1 MLDNWQPEKI
11 LLAVKTNL
19 PARGQVVQIPLKCK
33 NSFLFKGLAA
43 MTTALQTFHD
53 RPTCVTGKQVPRG
66 LLVDT
71 DKPTRVL
78 CHSGARR
85 GISGERPPPQRLP
98 CKLPA

>member
-19 PARGQVVQIPLKCK
+19 PARGQVVQIPLKRK
-33 NSFLFKGLAA
+33 DSLFFKGLAA
-43 MTTALQTFHD
+43 MTTALQTFRD
-53 RPTCVTGKQVPRG
+53 RPACVTGRQVPRG

-78 CHSGARR
+78 CHSGPWR
-85 GISGERPPPQRLP
+85 GDSDEPPPPPLTP
-98 CKLPA
+98 SL